1 MEAMS
6 RQGFPDMSRSSVTTF
21 DAREPLCYTEVFMRR
36 FLALFVFLAV
46 AAVSAPEETAG
57 DSIVV
62 ATFSNRTADTNLD
75 WIGESLSESIRE
87 VVTTAGLPAV
97 RRADRQEALR
107 KLALPASGQITIA
120 SAVRLG
126 ESLNANLLVAGQ
138 FELVRDTASAESRGS
153 LRVSA
158 RMIDLRQAMQKA
170 EFSGTGAIE
179 DLAMIQTQIAW
190 QVLNAL
196 QPRGGMSR
204 EELTRRHAGVKITAL
219 ENYIRGLMA
228 ATQEQRHRFFT
239 QAYRLDPTLW
249 QPCYYLGLMHWEQDN
264 FREAAGWLEKIPR
277 DSPSHQEAVFLLGIS
292 RYQTGEFED
301 ALKAF
306 QLLAAEKPEPEI
318 LNNLGTAQWKLNQP
332 EALVNLR
339 RALEAVP
346 TDPDYHFNVGY
357 ALWKKG
363 DYEEA
368 ADRFRAVLDRE
379 PDDQDAILLLGRCL
393 KRTGPRAGDLRSEN
407 LERIKDSLEER
418 SSPQT
423 GAQRR

>member
-1 MEAMS
+1 
-6 RQGFPDMSRSSVTTF
+6 
-21 DAREPLCYTEVFMRR
+21 MRW
-36 FLALFVFLAV
+36 FLALFFFLAT
-46 AAVSAPEETAG
+46 AAVCAPEGVAG

-62 ATFSNRTADTNLD
+62 ASFSNRTADTNLD
-75 WIGESLSESIRE
+75 WIGESLSEAVRE
-87 VVTTAGLPAV
+87 ALATAGLQAV
-97 RRADRQEALR
+97 RRPDRQQALR

-126 ESLNANLLVAGQ
+126 ESLNANLLIAGQ
-138 FELVRDTASAESRGS
+138 FELLPDPASAESRGS
-153 LRVSA
+153 LRVAA
-158 RMIDLRQAMQKA
+158 RVIDLSRVAQKA
-170 EFSGTGAIE
+170 EFSGTGALE
-179 DLAMIQTQIAW
+179 DLAMIQAQIAW
-190 QVLNAL
+190 QVLNAIH
-196 QPRGGMSR
+196 PGGQLSR
-204 EELTRRHAGVKITAL
+204 EEFTRRHPAVKITAL

-228 ATQEQRHRFFT
+228 ATMEQQHRFFT

-249 QPCYYLGLMHWEQDN
+249 QPCYYLGRMHWEQEN

-277 DSPSHQEAVFLLGIS
+277 DSASYQEAIFLLGIS
-292 RYQTGEFED
+292 KFQIGEFED

-306 QLLAAEKPEPEI
+306 QLLASEKPDPEI
-318 LNNLGTAQWKLNQP
+318 LNNLGAAQWKLNQP
-332 EALVNLR
+332 DALSNLR
-339 RALEAVP
+339 RALDAVP

-393 KRTGPRAGDLRSEN
+393 KRSGPRTGDLRSEN

-418 SSPQT
+418 
-423 GAQRR
+423 GAPPAAQQR